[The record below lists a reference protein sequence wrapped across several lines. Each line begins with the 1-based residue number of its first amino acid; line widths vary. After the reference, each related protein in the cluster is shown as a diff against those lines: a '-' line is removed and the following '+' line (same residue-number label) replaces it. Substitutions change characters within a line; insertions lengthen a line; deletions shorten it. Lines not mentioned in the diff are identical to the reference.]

1 MWVRCNPNPAGKLVG
16 DCVIRAV
23 SIASGMTWDRVYYEL
38 YQVGMEECDMMS
50 SDAVWGLYLYRLGFE
65 PFLLPESCPQCTTVR
80 EFARRYSEGTY
91 IIGTG
96 GHAVCVKEGNW
107 YDTWDSGDAP
117 ASFFWADRT
126 NRRDKH
132 GI

>member
-1 MWVRCNPNPAGKLVG
+1 MWIRCNPNPAGKLVG

-23 SIASGMTWDRVYYEL
+23 SIATGMTWDRVYHEL
-38 YQVGMEECDMMS
+38 YQVGMEECDMMN
-50 SDAVWGLYLYRLGFE
+50 SDAVWGLYLYRLGFN
-65 PFLLPESCPQCTTVR
+65 PFLLPESCPRCTTVR
-80 EFARRYSEGTY
+80 EFARRYPEGTY

-107 YDTWDSGDAP
+107 YDTWDSGDVVP
-117 ASFFWADRT
+117 SFFWTD
-126 NRRDKH
+126 RRDEEH